1 MYMLDT
7 DMCIY
12 VLKNRD
18 LGLRNKFKA
27 VPYLTISSITY
38 AELCYGIENGITSL
52 RAERYAQLKG
62 FLRKIV
68 IEFWGEPQGVVYGQL
83 RPGLKRAGLVMGGND
98 LLIAAHAL
106 SFGAVL
112 VTNNQREFSR
122 ISGLVCEN
130 WLGEMD

>member
-18 LGLRNKFKA
+18 LSLRNKFKA
-27 VPYLTISSITY
+27 LPYLTISSITY

-68 IEFWGEPQGVVYGQL
+68 IESWGEPQGVVYGQL
-83 RPGLKRAGLVMGGND
+83 RASLKRAGLVIGGND

-106 SFGAVL
+106 SSGAVL

-130 WLGEMD
+130 WLGKMD